1 LTAQAGIT
9 SVLVVD
15 DEEPIRNAL
24 RKYLKQQQFEV
35 FTAGSAEEAL
45 QQLRLHKVTL
55 MLSDIRM
62 PGTSGVDLVPQA
74 LEIEPE
80 LAILMLTAVN
90 DATSA
95 ALCMQRGAMDYL
107 TKPIELVDLGRAV
120 QRSLKRREMLL
131 ENRHL
136 NEWLKEEVTTRTA
149 ELQRERH
156 RLERVSTA
164 TLEALVNA
172 LEAKDPYLRGHS
184 ARVADLSANIATEMG
199 LPEEDVDR
207 VRMAGRLHDLGKI
220 GTRDAVVN
228 KEGALT
234 PDEFEHVKQHVII
247 GAQILAPLTHLGD
260 VVSMVKSHH
269 ERFDGTGYPDG
280 LRGEETPLGGRII
293 AAAEVFDALTTARPY
308 QDKMTPEQAAERMAD
323 LSATVLD
330 PKVYDAL
337 VRIVARRQTLVFLD
351 EDPGPD
357 SVD

>member
-1 LTAQAGIT
+1 MTAQPGIVT
-9 SVLVVD
+9 VLVVD

-24 RKYLKQQQFEV
+24 RKFLKQQQFEV
-35 FTAGSAEEAL
+35 YAAGSADEAL
-45 QQLRLHKVTL
+45 QQLRLHKITL

-107 TKPIELVDLGRAV
+107 TKPIELADLGRAV
-120 QRSLKRREMLL
+120 QRALKRREMLL

-220 GTRDAVVN
+220 GTRDAVVS
-228 KEGALT
+228 KEGPLT
-234 PDEFEHVKQHVII
+234 VEEFEHVKQHVII

-280 LRGEETPLGGRII
+280 LRGEEVPLGGRII
-293 AAAEVFDALTTARPY
+293 AVAEVYDALTTARPY
-308 QDKMTPEQAAERMAD
+308 QDQMSPERAVERMAD
-323 LSATVLD
+323 LSGTVLD
-330 PKVYDAL
+330 PNVYDAL
-337 VRIVARRQTLVFLD
+337 VRIVGRRQTLVFLD
-351 EDPGPD
+351 EDVGPA
-357 SVD
+357 V